1 MSTFFRSLLVLWL
14 AAASLT
20 GARADDAYADTIK
33 VFKAAGESSRFFDK
47 SYGYAVFPTVG
58 KGGIVIGGARGKGKV
73 YARGAYIGD
82 SVMTQVSVGLQL
94 GGQAFS
100 QIVFFQDKRAL
111 DEFTGTGFE
120 FSAQAS
126 AVAIT
131 AGASASAGTAGASA
145 GASGGKHDASTV
157 ATDFYKGMAIFTV
170 AKGGLMYEVSVSGQ
184 KFDFTPAGRR

>member
-1 MSTFFRSLLVLWL
+1 
-14 AAASLT
+14 
-20 GARADDAYADTIK
+20 
-33 VFKAAGESSRFFDK
+33 
-47 SYGYAVFPTVG
+47 
-58 KGGIVIGGARGKGKV
+58 
-73 YARGAYIGD
+73 
-82 SVMTQVSVGLQL
+82 MTQISVGFQL

-100 QIVFFQDKRAL
+100 QIVFFQDKRSL

-131 AGASASAGTAGASA
+131 AGASASAGTTGASA

-170 AKGGLMYEVSVSGQ
+170 AKGGLMYEISVGGQ

>member
-1 MSTFFRSLLVLWL
+1 MNVLTRRLFALLLGGL
-14 AAASLT
+14 AASFVQ
-20 GARADDAYADTIK
+20 ADDSYAETIR
-33 VFKAAGESSRFFDK
+33 VFKSAGESSKFFDK
-47 SYGYAVFPTVG
+47 SYGYAVFPTIG
-58 KGGIVIGGARGKGKV
+58 KGGLVIGGARGKGKV

-82 SVMTQVSVGLQL
+82 SVMTQVSVGFQL

-100 QIVFFQDKRAL
+100 QIVFFQDRRAL
-111 DEFTGTGFE
+111 EEFTGTGFE
-120 FSAQAS
+120 FSAHAS

-131 AGASASAGTAGASA
+131 AGASASAGTTGASA

-170 AKGGLMYEVSVSGQ
+170 AKGGLMYELSVAGQ

>member
-1 MSTFFRSLLVLWL
+1 MNVLTRTFLVLL
-14 AAASLT
+14 LGSLFSAF
-20 GARADDAYADTIK
+20 ARADDAYAETIR
-33 VFKAAGESSRFFDK
+33 VFKAAGESSKFFDK

-58 KGGIVIGGARGKGKV
+58 KGGLVIGGARGKGKV
-73 YARGAYIGD
+73 YARGAYVGD
-82 SVMTQVSVGLQL
+82 SVMTQISVGFQL

-100 QIVFFQDKRAL
+100 QIVFFQDKRSL

-131 AGASASAGTAGASA
+131 AGASASAGTTGASA

-170 AKGGLMYEVSVSGQ
+170 AKGGLMYEISVGGQ